1 MQKEFVAFIIVKLY
15 QAQQNKYVGVL
26 QTLKNKGAQ
35 TMPPGVAQVGK
46 YHNRKRH
53 NFMPLVIRH
62 GYRILLLVVISNY
75 YSIGFTCQGF

>member
-1 MQKEFVAFIIVKLY
+1 
-15 QAQQNKYVGVL
+15 
-26 QTLKNKGAQ
+26 
-35 TMPPGVAQVGK
+35 MPPGVAQVSK

-75 YSIGFTCQGF
+75 YTIGFACQGFGILLEF